1 MNPFE
6 LVGPDFL
13 AFYFGLSLVVILT
26 VWMVRRGAESGPA
39 PKIDLSNPYLIAYL
53 RGGENEAL
61 RLGVVSLVDRGL
73 LMADGAMLA
82 RAERTTSRDGQNRIE
97 QELLKKFGTRS
108 EAASIFKDAN
118 LKAACLEYRQQ
129 LEKLGLL
136 PDEQARTARWM
147 RFGLGALLLG
157 GTAAMKVSVG
167 LSRERPVAFLVIL
180 GALALAAMAVA
191 SFPRLTPRGRAM
203 LADAQTMYAG
213 LRDQAS
219 LQQQPAGAGQMM
231 MLAAVFGVA
240 ALAPTE
246 YAFARTLFPQAS
258 SSGCGSSCGASSS
271 SSCSSGGD
279 GGGSGCGGGG
289 GCGGCGS
296 S

>member
-1 MNPFE
+1 MNPFD
-6 LVGPDFL
+6 LYGPDFL

-26 VWMVRRGAESGPA
+26 AWMVRRGVESGPA
-39 PKIDLSNPYLIAYL
+39 PRIDLSNPYLIAYL
-53 RGGENEAL
+53 RGGANEAL

-73 LMADGAMLA
+73 LAANNTTLA
-82 RAERTTSRDGQNRIE
+82 RTPGTTERAARNRVE
-97 QELLKKFGTRS
+97 DALLRKFGTRS
-108 EAASIFKDAN
+108 EAVSIFKDAD
-118 LKAACLEYRQQ
+118 LKAACAEYRQQ
-129 LEKLGLL
+129 LEQAGLL
-136 PDEQARTARWM
+136 PDEQAKSGRWL

-157 GTAAMKVSVG
+157 GVAGMKISIG

-180 GALALAAMAVA
+180 GLIALGALAAT

-203 LADAQTMYAG
+203 LADVRTMYAG
-213 LRDQAS
+213 LRDQTS
-219 LQQQPAGAGQMM
+219 GRQQPAGAGQMM

-246 YAFARTLFPQAS
+246 YAYARTLFPQAS
-258 SSGCGSSCGASSS
+258 SSGCGSSCGSS
-271 SSCSSGGD
+271 SSCSSSGSD

-289 GCGGCGS
+289 CGGCGS